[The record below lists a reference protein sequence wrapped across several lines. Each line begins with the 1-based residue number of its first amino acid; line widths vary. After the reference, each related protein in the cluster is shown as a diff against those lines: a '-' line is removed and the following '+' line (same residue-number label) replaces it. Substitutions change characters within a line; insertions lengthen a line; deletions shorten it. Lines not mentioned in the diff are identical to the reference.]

1 MHGSRP
7 EPQTAAQQ
15 PTGRSRRVV
24 LDNAAPG
31 QSKDV
36 QRATAT
42 PEEGPHHF
50 AGLTG
55 TNHDTRRLTVRSIQR
70 VRSPRALGRNLRTSS
85 RRRLLYHLCHRACL
99 RLSWIQWRS
108 GVETGEMDTT
118 IVTAMMSVLLIPHSR
133 VTWTNGCCRNAVP
146 LGQQTLVFHT
156 AVLNGT
162 SAHGVAL

>member
-1 MHGSRP
+1 MN
-7 EPQTAAQQ
+7 
-15 PTGRSRRVV
+15 RSRRAV
-24 LDNAAPG
+24 LDNAAPD

-42 PEEGPHHF
+42 PEEGTKQPFAPSQLFSTGSHHF

-99 RLSWIQWRS
+99 RLSWFQWRS

-118 IVTAMMSVLLIPHSR
+118 IVTAMMSVLLIPHSKKTWR
-133 VTWTNGCCRNAVP
+133 VILDTGQFVP
-146 LGQQTLVFHT
+146 FENVR
-156 AVLNGT
+156 VR
-162 SAHGVAL
+162 